1 MTISN
6 YFINTIQLIIIG
18 TLSKRSAALS
28 GGPLCLATKRPI
40 GVLCPTDGTNR
51 IEWSKNGEVVR
62 FSEIEAYD
70 RFCTSLR

>member
-18 TLSKRSAALS
+18 TLSKRSALS
-28 GGPLCLATKRPI
+28 GGPLRIATKRPI
-40 GVLCPTDGTNR
+40 RVLYPMDGNNR
-51 IEWSKNGEVVR
+51 IEWSKNGEAVQY
-62 FSEIEAYD
+62 SEIEAYD